1 MEYSL
6 PRAPLILRVATFTAF
21 ALSLSACTYDS
32 ADLRDYV
39 AEVKSRPGGPLG
51 EIPRFPRP
59 KPIPPISHKTDPFES
74 FLADELDNTT
84 KPVPPENLPWPP
96 RNREELERFS
106 LDSLRMVGSLEQ
118 QDEQW
123 GLVKDPGRVI
133 HRVFGRSPPTASRRR
148 RARLSH
154 RLHASAQWTGL
165 FGWDQHMVIHCI
177 HSFTSTCAAAL
188 SLDGY
193 DSVVSRS

>member
-118 QDEQW
+118 QDQQW
-123 GLVKDPGRVI
+123 GLVKDPGGVI
-133 HRVFGRSPPTASRRR
+133 HRVKVGNFMGRNHGKILDVSDLR
-148 RARLSH
+148 
-154 RLHASAQWTGL
+154 
-165 FGWDQHMVIHCI
+165 IHLLEKVPDGRG
-177 HSFTSTCAAAL
+177 SWEERQAELAL
-188 SLDGY
+188 SD
-193 DSVVSRS
+193 